1 MRNNFNQSFKLQA
14 VEKALNREE
23 GTSLRAIARSLGI
36 GSSTLNNWMSKSRK
50 QTLGDYSNQDILTV
64 NGVPSEKRPQDWSI
78 EEKLDLVIRCGS
90 KDEVE
95 INQLCREPG
104 LYAHHLKQWKAELG
118 NGTMAN
124 KQADGGAAENR
135 QLKSENKELRKELRR
150 KEKALAEA
158 AALLILQKK
167 ANRLWG
173 YDEDDS
179 Q

>member
-1 MRNNFNQSFKLQA
+1 MRAKFNQSFKLQA
-14 VEKALNREE
+14 VEKAFNREE
-23 GTSLRAIARSLGI
+23 GISLRAMARSLGI
-36 GSSTLNNWMSKSRK
+36 GNSTLNNWISKSRK
-50 QTLGDYSNQDILTV
+50 QALGEFSDQGVLSV
-64 NGVPSEKRPQDWSI
+64 NGVSPERRPQDWSI

-90 KDEVE
+90 MSEVE
-95 INQLCREPG
+95 INQLCREQG
-104 LYAHHLKQWKAELG
+104 LYTHHINQWKEELG
-118 NGTMAN
+118 SGSMIS
-124 KQADGGAAENR
+124 KQTSSSAENR
-135 QLKSENKELRKELRR
+135 QLKNENKALKKELRR